1 MHPIE
6 DAAVVWD
13 EGIVTW
19 VGSASELPNDYAGL
33 ELISADGQV
42 VIPGLIDCHTHLGFG
57 GWRAE
62 EFEQRIK
69 GAGYL
74 DIAKAGGG
82 IQKTMQQTRGA
93 SNQDL
98 STHCLGV
105 LKEMVALGVTT
116 VECKTGYGLSEAEE
130 LRMLRIYK
138 SLAESQ
144 SVNIVST
151 FLGAH
156 VVPPEYY
163 SDRKAYV
170 SLITDVIIPQIQ
182 EHGLATFCDIFVEEG
197 AFSAAEAASILGT
210 AQQAGMGVKLHVDQL
225 SDVGGGVLAARLGAT
240 SADHLEYTSRK
251 GMDAMADAGV
261 VGVCLPFASL
271 YLNEPPM
278 RAREFLDAGVRLA
291 VATDFNP
298 GSAPSYHLPLA
309 LMLACTMSRF
319 TPAEALKGATIHAAT
334 ALGIEHFTGSIEAG
348 KSADLAVL
356 NVSDIN
362 HWLYHFRP
370 NACSQTFI
378 SGNPQN

>member
-298 GSAPSYHLPLA
+298 G
-309 LMLACTMSRF
+309 
-319 TPAEALKGATIHAAT
+319 
-334 ALGIEHFTGSIEAG
+334 
-348 KSADLAVL
+348 
-356 NVSDIN
+356 
-362 HWLYHFRP
+362 
-370 NACSQTFI
+370 
-378 SGNPQN
+378 